1 MFLFFV
7 CCFLQDLEVD
17 LRKDTGGN
25 FRTALLALIMNEAER
40 LAYFVFKSIKVCGVA
55 ISNSHCAVAL

>member
-1 MFLFFV
+1 M
-7 CCFLQDLEVD
+7 D